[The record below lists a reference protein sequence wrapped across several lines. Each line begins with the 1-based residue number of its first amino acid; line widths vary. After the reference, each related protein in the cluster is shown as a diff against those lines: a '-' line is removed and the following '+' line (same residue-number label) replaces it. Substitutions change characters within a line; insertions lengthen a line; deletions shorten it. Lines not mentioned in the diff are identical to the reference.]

1 MVNVN
6 VKDVKLGK
14 NVRKSFAK
22 INEVRQMP
30 NLIEVQINSY
40 KWFLEEGLREVF
52 KEVSAITDYNG
63 NLELS
68 FVDYRINEEPKYTVA
83 QCKERDT
90 TYAAPLRVKARLVN
104 KETGEIKESE
114 VFMGDFP
121 KMTDSGTFVIN
132 GAERVIVS
140 QLVRSP
146 GVYFNFDKDKTGK
159 DLFKSTIIP
168 NRGAWLE
175 YEMDSNDVV
184 YVRIDKNRKIPLTTF
199 IRALGIGT
207 NDEITEVFGEDER
220 LAQTILQKDAT
231 ANKEEALL
239 EVYRKLRPGEPPTVE
254 SAQTLIH
261 NLFFDDKRYDLC
273 RFGRYKYNKK
283 LGIASRLAGH
293 TVSRAIIS
301 PITGEVMA
309 EEGELC
315 KYDKALAIENAGVM
329 EAYVKTEAKEYY
341 VSEMTGETLTRM
353 VEREVKIIGS
363 GMVDLSEY
371 ISVDPKEIGV
381 TEKVYFPVLREILD
395 ASEDEEQV
403 IAAVKERYG
412 ELVPKHII
420 LDDIIATIS
429 YFLNLCEGVGNI
441 DDIDHL
447 GNRRIRSVGEL
458 LQNQFRI
465 GFTRMERSVR
475 ERMNT
480 QSQDTEIITPQS
492 LINIRP
498 ITAAIKE
505 FFGSSPLSQFM
516 DQNNP
521 LAELTHKRRLSAL
534 GPGGLSRDRA
544 GFEVRDVHYTHYG
557 RMCPIET
564 PEGPNIGLISYLAS
578 FARINEYGF
587 IEAPYRKVD
596 KETGVVTDEVVYMTA
611 DVEDNYM
618 VAQANEPLNEDGT
631 FARAKVNGRYRD
643 QILEIERENI
653 DFMDISPKMVVS
665 VATACIPFLEN
676 DDANRALMGS
686 NMQRQAVPL
695 LKTESPIVGTGM
707 EYKACLD
714 SGVAVVA
721 ENAGVVE
728 SVDADK
734 VVIREDDGT
743 LRTYDMIKFKRS
755 NAGTCTNQRPIV
767 EKGERV
773 EAHQIIGDGPATS
786 NGELSLGKNALIG
799 FMTWEGYNY
808 EDAVLLNENLVRQD
822 KYTSIHIEEYEIEAR
837 ETKLGPEE
845 ITRDIPQVKE
855 EYLANLDENGII
867 RIGADVR
874 PGDILVGKVTP
885 KGETEVCPEQRL
897 LRAIFGDKERDVRDN
912 SLKVPHGESGTIID
926 VKVFTRE
933 NCDELSPGVNMLVRC
948 YIAQKRKISVGDK
961 MAGRHGN
968 KGVVSRILP
977 PEDMPFLEDGTP
989 LDIVLNPLGVPSR
1002 MNIGQVLE
1010 VHLGMAAK
1018 ALGWKIMTPVF
1029 DGAHEEDI
1037 RACFRAAQ
1045 ENYLEHKDDDFELHT
1060 MDEVINPKALSMSED
1075 GKFTLYDGRTGEKF
1089 DNKVTV
1095 GYMYYLKLHH
1105 LVDDKIHARSTG
1117 PYSLVTQQPLGGKA
1131 QFGGQRFGEM
1141 EVWALEAY
1149 GAAYTLQEI
1158 LTVKSD
1164 DKDGRDKTYHAIS
1177 DGQNV
1182 PTPGIPEA
1190 FKVLVKELQSL
1201 GLDLEIFGSDGSK
1214 LELQH
1219 NFVEDDV
1226 IGYGYKELDG
1236 NSDFSRFADDD
1247 ELDSAGYAVKDLDSV
1262 DILDIDNGTVAA
1274 PETADDDEDL
1284 FGDSED
1290 YDTDDDYNDFE
1301 GDEY

>member
-1 MVNVN
+1 MVN

-14 NVRKSFAK
+14 NTRKSFAK
-22 INEVRQMP
+22 INEVLDLP
-30 NLIEVQINSY
+30 NLIEVQKKSY
-40 KWFLEEGLREVF
+40 QWFLDEGLKEVF
-52 KEVSAITDYNG
+52 RDVSSITDYNG
-63 NLELS
+63 VLELS
-68 FVDYRINEEPKYTVA
+68 FVDYRFDEEPKYTIA
-83 QCKERDT
+83 ECKERDV
-90 TYAAPLRVKARLVN
+90 TYAAPLRVTVRLN
-104 KETGEIKESE
+104 NIEKGIIKESE
-114 VFMGDFP
+114 VYMGDLP
-121 KMTDSGTFVIN
+121 LMTDSGTFVIN

-146 GVYFNFDKDKTGK
+146 GVYYAFDKDKTGK
-159 DLFKSTIIP
+159 DLFKTTVIP

-184 YVRIDKNRKIPLTTF
+184 YVRIDKNRKIPITTF
-199 IRALGIGT
+199 IRAIGIGT
-207 NDEITEVFGEDER
+207 DAEIEEMFNNDER
-220 LAQTILQKDAT
+220 LKQTILQKDPT
-231 ANKEEALL
+231 ANREEALL
-239 EVYRKLRPGEPPTVE
+239 EIYRKLRPGEPPTVD
-254 SAQTLIH
+254 SAVSHLN
-261 NLFFDDKRYDLC
+261 NLFFDARRYDLA
-273 RFGRYKYNKK
+273 RFGRYKFNKK
-283 LGIASRLAGH
+283 LGIGSRLAGH
-293 TVSRAIIS
+293 AVTRPVVN
-301 PITGEVMA
+301 PLTGEVMA
-309 EEGELC
+309 EAGEFINF
-315 KYDKALAIENAGVM
+315 DRAMEIENAGVS
-329 EAYVKTEAKEYY
+329 EVFVTSEVKEYFT
-341 VSEMTGETLTRM
+341 SAETGETSIKM
-353 VEREVKIIGS
+353 VEEEVKIIGN
-363 GMVDLSEY
+363 GMVD
-371 ISVDPKEIGV
+371 INCFVDFDTKDLGVNEKVSFTILKEIL
-381 TEKVYFPVLREILD
+381 EESE
-395 ASEDEEQV
+395 SEDE
-403 IAAVKERYG
+403 IKENIKARID
-412 ELVPKHII
+412 ELIPKHITI
-420 LDDIIATIS
+420 DDMISTIS
-429 YFLNLCEGVGNI
+429 YFLNLCDGVGTV

-465 GFTRMERSVR
+465 GFTRMERVVR
-475 ERMNT
+475 ERMNI
-480 QSQDTEIITPQS
+480 QSQDMDIVTPAA

-587 IEAPYRKVD
+587 VEAPYRRVD

-618 VAQANEPLNEDGT
+618 VAQANEPLTEDHK

-643 QILEIERENI
+643 QILEIEREKI
-653 DFMDISPKMVVS
+653 DFMDVSPKMVVS

-707 EYKACLD
+707 EYKACVD
-714 SGVAVVA
+714 SGVAIVA
-721 ENAGVVE
+721 KAAGVVE
-728 SVDADK
+728 YVDADK
-734 VVIREDDGT
+734 IVIKEDDGT
-743 LRTYDMIKFKRS
+743 TRTYTLTKFKRS
-755 NAGTCTNQRPIV
+755 NAGTCTNQRPTV
-767 EKGERV
+767 SKGERV
-773 EAHQIIGDGPATS
+773 EEHQVIGDGPATS

-808 EDAVLLNENLVRQD
+808 EDAVLLNENLVKQD
-822 KYTSIHIEEYEIEAR
+822 KYTSVHIEEYEIECR
-837 ETKLGPEE
+837 DTKLGPEE
-845 ITRDIPQVKE
+845 ITRDLPNVGEDALKD
-855 EYLANLDENGII
+855 LDENGII
-867 RIGADVR
+867 RIGAEVR
-874 PGDILVGKVTP
+874 AGDILVGKVTP
-885 KGETEVCPEQRL
+885 KGETELTAEERL
-897 LRAIFGDKERDVRDN
+897 LRAIFGEKAREVRDN
-912 SLKVPHGESGTIID
+912 SLKVPHGESGIVID
-926 VKVFTRE
+926 VKIFTHE
-933 NCDELSPGVNMLVRC
+933 NCDELAPGVNMLVRC

-977 PEDMPFLEDGTP
+977 QEDMPFLEDGTP

-1029 DGAHEEDI
+1029 DGAHESDI
-1037 RACFRAAQ
+1037 RECFKMAN
-1045 ENYLEHKDDDFELHT
+1045 EKHLEHKDDEFTIHT
-1060 MDEVINPKALSMSED
+1060 MGEVINTNALEMSED
-1075 GKFTLYDGRTGEKF
+1075 GKFTVYDGRTGEKF
-1089 DNKVTV
+1089 DNRVTV

-1105 LVDDKIHARSTG
+1105 LVDDKIHARSVG

-1164 DKDGRDKTYHAIS
+1164 DTIGRVKTYEAIVK
-1177 DGQNV
+1177 GHNI
-1182 PTPGIPEA
+1182 PKPGVPEA
-1190 FKVLVKELQSL
+1190 FRVLVKELQAL
-1201 GLDLEIFGSDGSK
+1201 ALDIKVLDQNGNEIDLKQNYDDDDDFVPHASNDDKMNSYDIDSHDLKDGFMAEDENGTSELEVNDG
-1214 LELQH
+1214 
-1219 NFVEDDV
+1219 FDDEDD
-1226 IGYGYKELDG
+1226 DFDD
-1236 NSDFSRFADDD
+1236 SDMFLDDD
-1247 ELDSAGYAVKDLDSV
+1247 E
-1262 DILDIDNGTVAA
+1262 
-1274 PETADDDEDL
+1274 
-1284 FGDSED
+1284 
-1290 YDTDDDYNDFE
+1290 
-1301 GDEY
+1301 